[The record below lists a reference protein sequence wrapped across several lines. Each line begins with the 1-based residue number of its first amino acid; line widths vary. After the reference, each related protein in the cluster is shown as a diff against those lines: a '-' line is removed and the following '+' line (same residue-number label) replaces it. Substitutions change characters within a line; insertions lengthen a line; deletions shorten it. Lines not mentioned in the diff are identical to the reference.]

1 MAEGK
6 GGAKGKGDLL
16 TKEEIGKLQVDL
28 RKVLANKSVEV
39 RARQRAADSAEVYV
53 GGEFLAL
60 VSKDLDDGE
69 TCYQL
74 NMSILDYDLDGDES

>member
-6 GGAKGKGDLL
+6 GGGKGNVLAKD
-16 TKEEIGKLQVDL
+16 EIAKLQVYL

-60 VSKDLDDGE
+60 VSKDLEDGE

-74 NMSILDYDLDGDES
+74 NMTILDYDLDDES